1 MGSDCF
7 PRKAV
12 GSVVGIGGLGGAVG
26 GALVQPAVGKWL
38 DFSHQAYAP
47 LFFIAGG
54 MYLFTLLV
62 IHLILP
68 RFQQEN
74 FQSLR

>member
-1 MGSDCF
+1 
-7 PRKAV
+7 V

-38 DFSHQAYAP
+38 DLSHQAYAP
-47 LFFIAGG
+47 LFFIAGS

-68 RFQQEN
+68 KFRQES
-74 FQSLR
+74 F